1 MSITIKERIIS
12 RLLAANGDPIS
23 GQTLAEEL
31 EISRTMVWKYLKGL
45 EEMGYE
51 IEAIKKKGYIL
62 KHMPDTLASERIS
75 LHLETKEL
83 GRNILY
89 YPVCDSTQTIATNKA
104 REGSPHG
111 TLVVSEEQTAGR
123 GRLDRSWESSAG
135 KGIWMSMILRPNIS
149 PQFAAQ
155 FTLVAAV
162 AIARAIEDTT
172 TCVPS
177 IKWPNDLLINGKKVT
192 GILTELQSDMDRVQA
207 IIIGIGI
214 NVNQTSE
221 SFEGALESIATS
233 LKLETGEDVNRAL
246 LTSKVLYYLEKYS
259 DMYITLGFEPIKLI
273 WESYNCTIGNRIRA
287 TTLRDTIEG
296 VAIGMT
302 NDGALQLQLDNGE
315 IKGIYSADIDL
326 LKI

>member
-1 MSITIKERIIS
+1 MSISIKERIIS
-12 RLLAANGDPIS
+12 RLQAAKGDPIS
-23 GQTLAEEL
+23 GQALAEEL

-45 EEMGYE
+45 EEEGYE

-62 KHMPDTLASERIS
+62 KQMPDTLASERIS

-83 GRNILY
+83 GRNIIY

-104 REGSPHG
+104 REGVPHG

-135 KGIWMSMILRPNIS
+135 KGIWMSLILRPNIS

-172 TCVPS
+172 PCVPS

-207 IIIGIGI
+207 IIIGMGI
-214 NVNQTSE
+214 NVNQTPE

-233 LKLETGEDVNRAL
+233 LKLEAGEHVDRAL
-246 LTSKVLYYLEKYS
+246 LAAKVLFYLEKYS
-259 DMYITLGFEPIKLI
+259 DMYVTLGFEPIKLI
-273 WESYNCTIGNRIRA
+273 WESYNFTIGNRIRA
-287 TTLRDTIEG
+287 TTLRETIEG
-296 VAIGMT
+296 LAIGIT
-302 NDGALQLQLDNGE
+302 NDGALQLQLDDGE